1 MNKFIENKL
10 LHFFTTGDIYEDFA
24 AARQRKNALLRRVIH
39 LCFYAHCAAA
49 LVCIILAAAL
59 GAGAGVIAVAVC
71 EVLLAG
77 LAFLAVGDMMLM
89 KILLF
94 GADAVF
100 TAAMFVTGAF
110 VERKNAFITVGVI
123 TIFMALFAAAAF
135 LAAAA
140 KAYLESFSP
149 LSIRREH
156 YTLLPNLGG
165 DIPDDFSEEET
176 EPKIVLPPPRTEV
189 QILSDRLREILCK
202 PSITEKKEDD
212 REQAADV
219 PARTEVLQ

>member
-1 MNKFIENKL
+1 MNKFIEKKL
-10 LHFFTTGDIYEDFA
+10 LHFFTTGNIYEDFA
-24 AARQRKNALLRRVIH
+24 AARQKKNALLRRVIRM
-39 LCFYAHCAAA
+39 CFYVHCAAA
-49 LVCIILAAAL
+49 IVCIILAAVL
-59 GAGAGVIAVAVC
+59 GAGAGIIAVALC

-89 KILLF
+89 KILLC
-94 GADAVF
+94 GADAAF
-100 TAAMFVTGAF
+100 TVAMFVTGAL
-110 VERKNAFITVGVI
+110 VEHKNAFITVGVI
-123 TIFMALFAAAAF
+123 TIFITLFAAAAF
-135 LAAAA
+135 LAAVA

-165 DIPDDFSEEET
+165 DLPADTSEEEA

-202 PSITEKKEDD
+202 PSITEKKDD

-219 PARTEVLQ
+219 TERTEVLQ